1 MKKWIIGLVLVII
14 GVISLSWIIIKDGI
28 NYIEMTIDDDIIITE
43 TNNYTDDFE
52 IDVVLTIENRNIHHT
67 IYT

>member
-14 GVISLSWIIIKDGI
+14 GVISLFWIIIKDGI